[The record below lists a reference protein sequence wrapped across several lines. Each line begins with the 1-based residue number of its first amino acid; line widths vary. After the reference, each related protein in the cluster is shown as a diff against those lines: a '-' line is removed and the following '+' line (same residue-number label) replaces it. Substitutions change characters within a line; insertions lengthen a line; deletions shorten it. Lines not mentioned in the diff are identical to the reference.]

1 MLEKRTRTPELMD
14 GDGFDAD
21 LAEASYRFIERTN
34 RFFGGI
40 SSVRNFIRRQ
50 LEMKSG
56 EKPLHVL
63 DLGSGGCDIPIALSR
78 WADRRNLPITFTCVE
93 KNRHAANH
101 ARKRICEAGLSSI
114 QVVEEDV
121 FSFLA
126 QSRKVFDCATASMF
140 FHHLDEEEIGGLL
153 LSLPRTVR
161 GPLLISDLKRSAAS
175 YFGCWLYTLGSHAG
189 VRMDARTS
197 VLRSFSTAELE
208 RILADHP
215 AVSDSEVRSHRFL
228 RIEGIAHP

>member
-1 MLEKRTRTPELMD
+1 MFERRARTPELMD
-14 GDGFDAD
+14 GDGFDAG

-50 LEMKSG
+50 LEITSG
-56 EKPLHVL
+56 EKLLRVL

-78 WADRRNLPITFTCVE
+78 WAFRTRPLDTVHLRGE
-93 KNRHAANH
+93 KIVMQHSH
-101 ARKRICEAGLSSI
+101 ARQRISETGVSSI

-121 FSFLA
+121 FSFLE
-126 QSRKVFDCATASMF
+126 QSGEVFDCATASMF
-140 FHHLDEEEIGGLL
+140 FHHLDEEEIDRLL
-153 LSLPRTVR
+153 LSLPRAVR
-161 GPLLISDLKRSAAS
+161 GPLLISDLKRSAVA

-197 VLRSFSTAELE
+197 VLRSFSTLELE
-208 RILADHP
+208 RILAE
-215 AVSDSEVRSHRFL
+215 SSGGGRFGGQKSSLSSH
-228 RIEGIAHP
+228 